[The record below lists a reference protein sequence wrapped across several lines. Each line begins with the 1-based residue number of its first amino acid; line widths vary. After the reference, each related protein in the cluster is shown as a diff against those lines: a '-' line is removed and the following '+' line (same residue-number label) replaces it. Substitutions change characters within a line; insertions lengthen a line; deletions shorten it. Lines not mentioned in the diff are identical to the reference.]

1 MNKKITETHGE
12 ELAAELEEDLLRLYG
27 PILSGESLRK
37 ALGFPTLNAM
47 YQAMYRGT
55 MPVPTFRP
63 KNRRGSCALAKD
75 VAIWLAQ
82 ERANANKNDSEV
94 D

>member
-1 MNKKITETHGE
+1 MRKKEITENYSK
-12 ELAAELEEDLLRLYG
+12 ELAAELEDDLLRVYG
-27 PILSGESLRK
+27 PILSGDSLRK

-75 VAIWLAQ
+75 VANWLAS
-82 ERANANKNDSEV
+82 ERANANLNS
-94 D
+94 

>member
-1 MNKKITETHGE
+1 MRKKEITENYSK
-12 ELAAELEEDLLRLYG
+12 ELAAELENDLLRVYG
-27 PILSGESLRK
+27 PILSGDSLRK

-75 VAIWLAQ
+75 VAIWLAC
-82 ERANANKNDSEV
+82 ERANANIIS
-94 D
+94 